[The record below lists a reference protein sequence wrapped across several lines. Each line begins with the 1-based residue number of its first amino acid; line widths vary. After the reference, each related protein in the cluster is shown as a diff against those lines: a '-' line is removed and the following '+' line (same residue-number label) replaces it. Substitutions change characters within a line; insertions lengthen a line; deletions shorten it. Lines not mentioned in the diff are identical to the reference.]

1 MQPKLWSWAFVTGQA
16 GCTFTDYTKLRCC
29 FELLDWCV
37 ALLRLA
43 APDAFR
49 SGHSH
54 AHFTGYAFNFG
65 ALSGNITWRCPIL
78 LQCFFVVAIYALATT
93 LPDTP
98 RWYLA
103 RGCAEEARTVTAR
116 LFDCGK
122 DDAKVCKQLS
132 QIEQA
137 LRHEAEAAAN
147 AGFWIHL
154 LSPGQGG
161 RDDSI
166 RSRRRWLLACFIQAA
181 QQLGGINALIYY
193 SPTLFRVSVALDKR
207 RAALLA
213 GGLNAVLI
221 AGSSISVLLIDRIGR
236 RPLLLSCVGAMSAV
250 FAVQAGLV
258 WRIEK
263 GTAPADVSIAA
274 IAMREYR
281 SSSVNRL
288 GLVADAEIL

>member
-1 MQPKLWSWAFVTGQA
+1 M
-16 GCTFTDYTKLRCC
+16 
-29 FELLDWCV
+29 
-37 ALLRLA
+37 
-43 APDAFR
+43 
-49 SGHSH
+49 
-54 AHFTGYAFNFG
+54 
-65 ALSGNITWRCPIL
+65 
-78 LQCFFVVAIYALATT
+78 AIYALATT

-103 RGCAEEARTVTAR
+103 RNCAEEARTVTAR

-122 DDAKVCKQLS
+122 DDAKVCEQLS

-147 AGFWIHL
+147 AGLWIHL
-154 LSPGQGG
+154 LSPGQEG
-161 RDDSI
+161 RDDNI

-250 FAVQAGLV
+250 FTVLAGLV
-258 WRIEK
+258 WRIEE

-281 SSSVNRL
+281 SSCFNRL
-288 GLVADAEIL
+288 GLVADAQIL